1 MSKFHNPVEIK
12 IQHLDLIKILTNHM
26 NTEIFREEH
35 QVQDITMH
43 VKGNYAVTMI
53 VDPVKQRAAKEAAV
67 AGDKEEKKS

>member
-53 VDPVKQRAAKEAAV
+53 VDPVKPMKPGAQVAKEV
-67 AGDKEEKKS
+67 KGED